1 VSLTVW
7 RAPRYVDGYISQD
20 KSNPLKI
27 IYIVYNM
34 LNKGYL
40 ACYKHNRLFQ
50 SNFTVKQDNA
60 NFIKYKDYKV

>member
-1 VSLTVW
+1 
-7 RAPRYVDGYISQD
+7 
-20 KSNPLKI
+20 
-27 IYIVYNM
+27 M

-60 NFIKYKDYKV
+60 NFIKYKDYIRYKDIKIRK